1 MGRGQVLAERE
12 RRESQLVA
20 KLSEI
25 QPQDL
30 SIKSLRLYIGKV
42 LKEMIKN
49 IAFFPTIICY
59 LIVREQY
66 SF

>member
-1 MGRGQVLAERE
+1 MGRGQVQAERE

-30 SIKSLRLYIGKV
+30 SIKSLRLYIGEV
-42 LKEMIKN
+42 LKEMMEN
-49 IAFFPTIICY
+49 NALFFYCIM
-59 LIVREQY
+59 LLNR
-66 SF
+66 